1 MAFNVEEP
9 TFAEIDTLAAAL
21 DTNGDGRIT
30 LLEFEELIQQIV
42 EIIKEERER
51 KSSEHS

>member
-9 TFAEIDTLAAAL
+9 TFTDIDNLVAAL

-30 LLEFEELIQQIV
+30 QTEFEELIIQIV
-42 EIIKEERER
+42 EIIKE
-51 KSSEHS
+51 

>member
-9 TFAEIDTLAAAL
+9 TFSDIDNLVAAI

-30 LLEFEELIQQIV
+30 QAEFEQLIVQIV
-42 EIIKEERER
+42 EIIKE
-51 KSSEHS
+51 

>member
-9 TFAEIDTLAAAL
+9 TFTDIDNLMAAL

-30 LLEFEELIQQIV
+30 QTEFEELIIQIV
-42 EIIKEERER
+42 EIIKE
-51 KSSEHS
+51 

>member
-9 TFAEIDTLAAAL
+9 TFADIDNLVAAI

-30 LLEFEELIQQIV
+30 QG
-42 EIIKEERER
+42 
-51 KSSEHS
+51 